1 MSQQTKVKSFIE
13 ANVNSFI
20 GYWVSV
26 LMGHW
31 LYPMMGVELSL
42 QTNMILTAA
51 FVVVSTLRS
60 YLVRRF
66 FNWDERELK

>member
-1 MSQQTKVKSFIE
+1 MSQTKVKSFIE

-26 LMGHW
+26 ALGHW

-42 QTNMILTAA
+42 HTNMILTLA
-51 FVVVSTLRS
+51 FVVISTMRS

-66 FNWDERELK
+66 FNWTSER